1 MVHAQVQIGP
11 DIFAPAENFGTLADF
26 FNMIV
31 PNILLL
37 AGIIFFVLLV
47 VGGFMF
53 IAGAGGG
60 DANQTGKG
68 QKAITYA
75 LIGFIIIFVSYWII
89 KIIETVTGIN
99 IFDPDLR

>member
-1 MVHAQVQIGP
+1 MVYAIEIGKV
-11 DIFAPAENFGTLADF
+11 FGPAENFGTLAGF
-26 FNMIV
+26 LNVII
-31 PNILLL
+31 PNLMLL

-47 VGGFMF
+47 AGGFMF

-89 KIIETVTGIN
+89 QIVEKVTGID
-99 IFDPDLR
+99 IFNPDLG